1 MEIIELLLKANADV
15 KLKAST
21 TGVTVL
27 HAAAHLKE
35 PAATDL
41 TARLIALGADPN
53 AVTLPLTWVDSAT
66 LSILSPLQYAV
77 LYENW
82 ACAKALIRHGAN
94 VKQPG
99 LFDPFLVPG
108 YGAFGSDPERQVP
121 TLEFLLANGADPNV
135 ANAKDKPPLFTIIK
149 EDNVELLKFFLK
161 HGADANVKLTGW
173 KRLREPGHG
182 DPFAATTGKWEEVP
196 GSLLD
201 CVSSKDSKVALEIIG
216 LLLDAGAKADGC
228 LGSVLSAVAKLDED
242 GALVRRLLAQRPD
255 FINLDEVRDLRDWQP
270 ASRRIFLDEVLIPA
284 LAKDGRI
291 QLLNPE
297 TGKWQLLA
305 ISPAKPLPSTPALLL
320 ANSDALLPKYD
331 VNHPAPFSATLYVT
345 NYHWPVLTLVRTT
358 ANGGFERQ
366 ALDLTG
372 DQPLPALQPGD
383 VLELARSAE
392 PAVSNGE
399 GFRNQ
404 SAIDTLKTTL
414 IWHLRKR
421 ISFPVTVAL
430 DGQTRE
436 FMLRGDLL
444 TFDPTKNEAPLLTAG
459 RLAWL
464 LLPAPIFD
472 ASHMETPILTLQ
484 RKGSADLRMDLSAA
498 AAHRFE
504 LQAGDHLI
512 LPDSKQVMPQ
522 TGSGT
527 RPIWLVTP
535 GFPYRRGYSTG
546 EDQSTQPTNL
556 KTLPPTLLQLLTD
569 AYFPHDEP
577 SPFLE
582 KGLDESAW
590 PKLMKHIQNDRAP
603 AIPPHP
609 DFAHLRIKRTDANG
623 IGVVLEINLT
633 DAIRRCT
640 DATPAADAR
649 KDDVE
654 LQPGDVVELPLKTD
668 LLAQPWNGFSAEEER
683 FFRKA
688 LGGFVTLKTGD
699 GIIEQ
704 QEILYH
710 QPEWRQTPHG
720 LMSLPPKQGVAS
732 TRATHVSQRLNF
744 TRMMR
749 GDDSLLVLSAFVRDG
764 DHLFGT
770 EGSRVRVPG
779 PIEPRKSVVSP
790 PPRR

>member
-1 MEIIELLLKANADV
+1 LA
-15 KLKAST
+15 T
-21 TGVTVL
+21 
-27 HAAAHLKE
+27 
-35 PAATDL
+35 PAAD
-41 TARLIALGADPN
+41 
-53 AVTLPLTWVDSAT
+53 
-66 LSILSPLQYAV
+66 
-77 LYENW
+77 
-82 ACAKALIRHGAN
+82 
-94 VKQPG
+94 
-99 LFDPFLVPG
+99 
-108 YGAFGSDPERQVP
+108 
-121 TLEFLLANGADPNV
+121 
-135 ANAKDKPPLFTIIK
+135 
-149 EDNVELLKFFLK
+149 
-161 HGADANVKLTGW
+161 
-173 KRLREPGHG
+173 
-182 DPFAATTGKWEEVP
+182 
-196 GSLLD
+196 
-201 CVSSKDSKVALEIIG
+201 
-216 LLLDAGAKADGC
+216 
-228 LGSVLSAVAKLDED
+228 
-242 GALVRRLLAQRPD
+242 
-255 FINLDEVRDLRDWQP
+255 
-270 ASRRIFLDEVLIPA
+270 
-284 LAKDGRI
+284 
-291 QLLNPE
+291 
-297 TGKWQLLA
+297 
-305 ISPAKPLPSTPALLL
+305 PLPSTPALLL

-331 VNHPAPFSATLYVT
+331 EKKPAPNSATFYVA
-345 NYHWPVLTLVRTT
+345 NYYWPVLTLVRTT
-358 ANGGFERQ
+358 ADGGFERQ
-366 ALDLTG
+366 TLDLTG

-383 VLELARSAE
+383 VLELGRTGE
-392 PAVSNGE
+392 PWPRAQTQQ
-399 GFRNQ
+399 GFGPD
-404 SAIDTLKTTL
+404 ATLKTALT
-414 IWHLRKR
+414 WHLRKR

-436 FMLRGDLL
+436 FKLRGDLL
-444 TFDPTKNEAPLLTAG
+444 TFDPTKNETPLLTAG
-459 RLAWL
+459 SLAWL

-472 ASHMETPILTLQ
+472 ASHMETPILTIQ
-484 RKGSADLRMDLSAA
+484 RKGAADLRMDLSAA

-522 TGSGT
+522 TSDSGT

-546 EDQSTQPTNL
+546 EDQSTQPPKL

-582 KGLDESAW
+582 NGLDESAW

-603 AIPPHP
+603 AVPPHP

-654 LQPGDVVELPLKTD
+654 LQPGDVVELPLKND
-668 LLAQPWNGFSAEEER
+668 LLTQPWNGFSAEEER

-779 PIEPRKSVVSP
+779 PIEPRKSVVP
-790 PPRR
+790 PPPGR